1 MKNFIDIEKIESIEN
16 PIIIDVR
23 TGDDNFTG
31 YELYKKSHVQ
41 GAYYMDIDK
50 GQEVEQVQN

>member
-31 YELYKKSHVQ
+31 SELYKKSHVQ